1 MHLKKKIYILNAF
14 HIYIFFTTVAIHG
27 LSADESACT
36 DFKKG
41 KSDVVNIN
49 AW

>member
-1 MHLKKKIYILNAF
+1 MHLKKNIYIKCF
-14 HIYIFFTTVAIHG
+14 SYIYFFTTVAIHG